1 MRTQVFYNSLKGT
14 IQKETSGDIETGCE
28 KKPKTLGITTMS
40 RGTNIK
46 QKITIPSTAAKVT
59 GEIKQKE
66 L

>member
-1 MRTQVFYNSLKGT
+1 MYNEKMQFVQMITHYTYKIG
-14 IQKETSGDIETGCE
+14 

-46 QKITIPSTAAKVT
+46 QKITIPSTAAKIT